1 MIFREMHSDYYEG
14 GESMKKPSKAQVV
27 GAIAMI
33 IGFIGTQ
40 IANKSDDMARDE
52 MKAELK
58 EEILSEL
65 SERESS

>member
-1 MIFREMHSDYYEG
+1 
-14 GESMKKPSKAQVV
+14 MKKPSKAQIV

-40 IANKSDDMARDE
+40 IGNKSDDMARDE

-65 SERESS
+65 NERESS